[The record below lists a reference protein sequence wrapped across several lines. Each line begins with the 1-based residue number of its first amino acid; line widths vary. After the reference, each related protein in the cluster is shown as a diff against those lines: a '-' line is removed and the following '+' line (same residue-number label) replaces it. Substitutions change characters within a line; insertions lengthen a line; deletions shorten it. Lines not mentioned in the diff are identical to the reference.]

1 MIDKQTVLSLTNG
14 GLNVF
19 RHYFGNGISTR
30 RKFRNPFYEDTHPSC
45 SLYFD
50 SQRGIYK
57 YKDFGNED
65 YSGDCF
71 DLVATLHNLSCRN
84 TENFIEILRIIDRE
98 LNLGIEDAS
107 PTTSPRILPKPPA
120 PPPKPQEPLP
130 YKYQRQPFP
139 AEELAHWKQYG
150 IDAETLNRYGVVSLA
165 EYCGRNY
172 TLFTPMIIMKN
183 KKPTTGYCSQYLC
196 CIKAQTFQDI
206 VKELNELAEKH
217 STDDFDEV
225 VITVSLGRNC
235 TSPIRCQPCIFHKPS
250 SKRSQMQDNSKK

>member
-130 YKYQRQPFP
+130 YKYQRQPYP
-139 AEELAHWKQYG
+139 A
-150 IDAETLNRYGVVSLA
+150 
-165 EYCGRNY
+165 
-172 TLFTPMIIMKN
+172 
-183 KKPTTGYCSQYLC
+183 
-196 CIKAQTFQDI
+196 
-206 VKELNELAEKH
+206 
-217 STDDFDEV
+217 DE
-225 VITVSLGRNC
+225 
-235 TSPIRCQPCIFHKPS
+235 
-250 SKRSQMQDNSKK
+250 

>member
-1 MIDKQTVLSLTNG
+1 MSLSFLC
-14 GLNVF
+14 GL
-19 RHYFGNGISTR
+19 FGYTR
-30 RKFRNPFYEDTHPSC
+30 QAY
-45 SLYFD
+45 
-50 SQRGIYK
+50 YK
-57 YKDFGNED
+57 
-65 YSGDCF
+65 
-71 DLVATLHNLSCRN
+71 H
-84 TENFIEILRIIDRE
+84 
-98 LNLGIEDAS
+98 
-107 PTTSPRILPKPPA
+107 
-120 PPPKPQEPLP
+120 
-130 YKYQRQPFP
+130 
-139 AEELAHWKQYG
+139 
-150 IDAETLNRYGVVSLA
+150 
-165 EYCGRNY
+165 RNY

>member
-165 EYCGRNY
+165 EYCGISNSGHTF
-172 TLFTPMIIMKN
+172 TL
-183 KKPTTGYCSQYLC
+183 
-196 CIKAQTFQDI
+196 
-206 VKELNELAEKH
+206 
-217 STDDFDEV
+217 
-225 VITVSLGRNC
+225 R
-235 TSPIRCQPCIFHKPS
+235 
-250 SKRSQMQDNSKK
+250 

>member
-84 TENFIEILRIIDRE
+84 L
-98 LNLGIEDAS
+98 
-107 PTTSPRILPKPPA
+107 
-120 PPPKPQEPLP
+120 
-130 YKYQRQPFP
+130 
-139 AEELAHWKQYG
+139 
-150 IDAETLNRYGVVSLA
+150 SL
-165 EYCGRNY
+165 
-172 TLFTPMIIMKN
+172 IHI
-183 KKPTTGYCSQYLC
+183 
-196 CIKAQTFQDI
+196 
-206 VKELNELAEKH
+206 
-217 STDDFDEV
+217 
-225 VITVSLGRNC
+225 
-235 TSPIRCQPCIFHKPS
+235 
-250 SKRSQMQDNSKK
+250 